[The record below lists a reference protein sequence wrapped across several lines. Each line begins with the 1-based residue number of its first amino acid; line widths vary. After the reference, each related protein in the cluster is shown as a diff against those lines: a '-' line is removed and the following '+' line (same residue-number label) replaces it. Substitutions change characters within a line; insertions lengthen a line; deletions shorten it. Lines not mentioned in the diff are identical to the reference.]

1 MDTYAIT
8 SLSISQEG
16 SARLKSATK
25 VPEGSRG
32 MSTELQVN
40 DKKVEIVCSTKAIEA
55 NFKGTELQNLKY
67 PDLTKASR
75 KDIKAYISRLEGAAQ
90 NLYSTAKNEKEPKAV
105 AALKM

>member
-32 MSTELQVN
+32 MSTELQAN

-75 KDIKAYISRLEGAAQ
+75 KDSIERSPLKTPIRLNFLPNGF
-90 NLYSTAKNEKEPKAV
+90 
-105 AALKM
+105 